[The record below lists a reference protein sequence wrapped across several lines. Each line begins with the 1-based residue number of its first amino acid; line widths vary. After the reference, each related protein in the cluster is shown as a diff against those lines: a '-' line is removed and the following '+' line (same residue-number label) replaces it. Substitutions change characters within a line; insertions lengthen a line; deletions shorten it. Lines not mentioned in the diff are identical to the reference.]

1 MITEIIE
8 QTIID
13 YSSNIVQEVIIQEET
28 ISELGQIGHGVASGG
43 TTGQV
48 LAKKTNT
55 NYDTEWIT
63 NTGGGGGISDAPNN
77 ANAYVRGQLSWLIG
91 YTKTAIDALISGF
104 QTAVQVQTIAD
115 AKVVQTITNGVTAT
129 APSEDAVF
137 DALALKAN
145 NNAVVH
151 LTGTETIT
159 GIKSFLNG
167 AIFSPLTNPT
177 YAKGLVFYDD
187 SSNSLAYYDD
197 ISGTTNNVNYEQSLR
212 ARNNTGSTIVNGSV
226 VYISGALG
234 QNPTIALARANVI
247 GTCEVVGVATHDISN
262 NTVGKV
268 TTFGLVNDINTSV
281 FTEGQ
286 VAHLSTTTAGLFTTT
301 APSSPNY
308 LVTVGTV
315 LYSHSTQG
323 KIFVRP
329 TEPLS
334 LNTTIGSSNLI
345 GVSENVVK
353 TYVNAK
359 ISDAPWGVGAEGA
372 VDIASSQNAVFNGI
386 ATIYAYAEDLDNNK
400 QPLAEVLTNTTASF
414 TTADETKL
422 DKYPSTATNGKI
434 LQGNGSD
441 YVEVDMPS
449 GGTTQIGA
457 FKMLANNTNASAVPT
472 EKPFINISNAVYSG
486 VIVWVGGAAPTVPTH
501 TYSLSQVGNV
511 VTLIVNLAYGTVGGG
526 GLTSVAFELPTG
538 APTPLLP
545 TSVTTAG
552 DVLSYVSG
560 NITTTKTQA
569 TTNPISTFRLKST
582 SPNVFEVS
590 IARTAAAY
598 RYAYAT
604 IQYITAL

>member
-151 LTGTETIT
+151 LAGAEVIT
-159 GIKSFLNG
+159 GIKSFFNG

-212 ARNNTGSTIVNGSV
+212 ARNNTGVTITKGSV
-226 VYISGALG
+226 VFISGALG

-247 GTCEVVGVATHDISN
+247 GTCEVVGVATHNILN